1 MISPASAVRPYE
13 APRRTRLLQIGWHS
27 ELLSSVS
34 GIVIIGTN
42 QTLHLLAVL
51 PFWLSGL
58 GSQGEAESHPLR
70 LIKKATTPAVELPS
84 LPANRAV
91 VELRQRAIVGKCF
104 GMNLLREWVD
114 RPILTGNMRL
124 SGDTSWRMLTQ
135 NKIAI
140 EYWSTRPGLCQSTSG
155 RKFLED
161 RRRSGKTWLV
171 QCVELD
177 IQDALP
183 EEIILKVPVGSNGE
197 IQEHKQAFDY
207 EQLPFK
213 CNRCHQYGH
222 FSRVEVARGESRKNR
237 AGA

>member
-1 MISPASAVRPYE
+1 MFWNESIKGMGRPANSHRKYASIRGYFMANVD
-13 APRRTRLLQIGWHS
+13 S
-27 ELLSSVS
+27 E
-34 GIVIIGTN
+34 
-42 QTLHLLAVL
+42 QDRYRVL
-51 PFWLSGL
+51 EHPAWFMVNSGL
-58 GSQGEAESHPLR
+58 TIQLWDINFDPR
-70 LIKKATTPAVELPS
+70 QELPTDFPVWVKLKF
-84 LPANRAV
+84 LP
-91 VELRQRAIVGKCF
+91 IF
-104 GMNLLREWVD
+104 G
-114 RPILTGNMRL
+114 
-124 SGDTSWRMLTQ
+124 S
-135 NKIAI
+135 
-140 EYWSTRPGLCQSTSG
+140 QSTSG